1 MPEANVWRQGTGSP
15 SRQKRLSIM
24 GRLYKI
30 GFSSF
35 RTVFVSHRV
44 TPSMATTAAAATSH
58 SLHDHCLAMA
68 TRARRAAIDLAD
80 VPSESKAACLRAA
93 AAGIR
98 RDAAAIL
105 AANAVDVAAAPAF
118 GLTPA
123 QIDRLLLDAARIEG
137 IAAGVEAVASQPDP
151 VGEVIGEETRPSGLV
166 VRKVRVPLGVIF
178 FVYESRPN
186 VTADAAA
193 VALASGNAIILRG
206 GKEAAHSSRR
216 IIDSMR
222 GAIAAS
228 GLPIDAVQLVDV
240 ADREAVGEFLGMDD
254 LIDIAIPRGGEALIR
269 RVCSEARM
277 PVLKHFTGN
286 CHVYVDRAADLAM
299 AETITVNAK
308 CQRMGVC
315 NAAESLL
322 VHRDVAMAFLPMMAA
337 SLAARGVEIVGDET
351 TRKVVP
357 AAGIATQADW
367 ATEFLGPKISVAVV
381 DSLDAAIDHVNRYG
395 SRHTDAIVTADA
407 DAARRFASRVDTAC
421 VMVNASTRFNDGGE
435 LGLGAEIGIS
445 TDKLHARGPC
455 GTREL
460 TTYKYVVTGTGH
472 IRS

>member
-1 MPEANVWRQGTGSP
+1 
-15 SRQKRLSIM
+15 
-24 GRLYKI
+24 
-30 GFSSF
+30 
-35 RTVFVSHRV
+35 
-44 TPSMATTAAAATSH
+44 MAS
-58 SLHDHCLAMA
+58 
-68 TRARRAAIDLAD
+68 RARRAAVDLAD
-80 VPSESKAACLRAA
+80 ATGEQKAACLRVAA
-93 AAGIR
+93 ARIR
-98 RDAAAIL
+98 RDAAEIL
-105 AANAVDVAAAPAF
+105 AANALDVAAAPSF

-123 QIDRLLLDAARIEG
+123 QIDRLLLDAQRVEG
-137 IAAGVEAVASQPDP
+137 IASAVEAVASQPDP
-151 VGEVIGEETRPSGLV
+151 IGEVLGEETRPSGLV
-166 VRKVRVPLGVIF
+166 VRKVRVPLGVVF

-216 IIDSMR
+216 IVESVR
-222 GAIAAS
+222 AAIAES
-228 GLPIDAVQLVDV
+228 GLPVDAVQLVDV
-240 ADREAVGEFLGMDD
+240 ADRQAVGEFLSMDD

-286 CHVYVDRAADLAM
+286 CHIYVDKAANLDM

-322 VHRDVAMAFLPMMAA
+322 VHHDVAKDFLPRIATA
-337 SLAARGVEIVGDET
+337 LAARGVELAGDEA
-351 TRKVVP
+351 TRKLIP
-357 AAGIATQADW
+357 EAGVATEADW
-367 ATEFLGPKISVAVV
+367 GTEYLGPKISVAVV
-381 DSLDAAIDHVNRYG
+381 ESLDAAIDHINRFG
-395 SRHTDAIVTADA
+395 SRHTDAILTADPE
-407 DAARRFASRVDTAC
+407 AARRFASRVDTAC
-421 VMVNASTRFNDGGE
+421 VMINASTRFNDGGE

-460 TTYKYVVTGTGH
+460 TTYKYIVTGTGH

>member
-1 MPEANVWRQGTGSP
+1 
-15 SRQKRLSIM
+15 
-24 GRLYKI
+24 
-30 GFSSF
+30 
-35 RTVFVSHRV
+35 
-44 TPSMATTAAAATSH
+44 MAMTSASLRAD
-58 SLHDHCLAMA
+58 SLHDHCRGMA
-68 TRARRAAIDLAD
+68 SRARRAAVDLAD
-80 VPSESKAACLRAA
+80 ATGEQKAACLRVAA
-93 AAGIR
+93 ARIR
-98 RDAAAIL
+98 RDAAEIL
-105 AANAVDVAAAPAF
+105 AANALDVAAAPSF

-123 QIDRLLLDAARIEG
+123 QIDRLLLDAQRVEG
-137 IAAGVEAVASQPDP
+137 IASAVEAVASQPDP
-151 VGEVIGEETRPSGLV
+151 IGEVLGEETRPSGLV
-166 VRKVRVPLGVIF
+166 VRKVRVPLGVVF
-178 FVYESRPN
+178 FVYERRPM

-216 IIDSMR
+216 IVESVR
-222 GAIAAS
+222 AAIAES
-228 GLPIDAVQLVDV
+228 GLPVDAVQLVDV
-240 ADREAVGEFLGMDD
+240 ADRQAVGEFLSMDD

-286 CHVYVDRAADLAM
+286 CHIYVDKAANLDM

-322 VHRDVAMAFLPMMAA
+322 VHHDVAKDFLPRIATA
-337 SLAARGVEIVGDET
+337 LAARGVELAGDEA
-351 TRKVVP
+351 TRKLIP
-357 AAGIATQADW
+357 EAGVATEADW
-367 ATEFLGPKISVAVV
+367 GTEYLGPKISVAVV
-381 DSLDAAIDHVNRYG
+381 ESLDAAIDHINRFG
-395 SRHTDAIVTADA
+395 SRHTDAILTADPE
-407 DAARRFASRVDTAC
+407 AARRFASRVDTAC
-421 VMVNASTRFNDGGE
+421 VMINASTRFNDGGE

-460 TTYKYVVTGTGH
+460 TTYKYIVTGTGH